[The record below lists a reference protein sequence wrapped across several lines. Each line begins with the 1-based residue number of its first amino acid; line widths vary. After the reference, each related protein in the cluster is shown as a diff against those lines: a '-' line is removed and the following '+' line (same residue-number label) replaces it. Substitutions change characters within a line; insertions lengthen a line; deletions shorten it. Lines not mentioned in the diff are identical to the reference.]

1 MVVYLFFRVFF
12 LLYCGLWDKS
22 CARSMNRCEKNFD
35 FGVSESSWLK
45 TPRLM
50 WEKPTKTVGRKT
62 GHAWSQHHTHP
73 DFWFVCRRAISQ
85 NFHQCYSTT
94 TNNHAF
100 FSPTQRSPGWTG
112 RKLALK
118 PFSLDTPSSKLK
130 GFQCI
135 PRPDV
140 VRYVI
145 PFVCSRS
152 ALGLFPVRRVRNT
165 SAGRHLEGILN
176 LSIY

>member
-1 MVVYLFFRVFF
+1 MRGLNITPTLTFDLFAGV
-12 LLYCGLWDKS
+12 LYHKIFTS
-22 CARSMNRCEKNFD
+22 A
-35 FGVSESSWLK
+35 
-45 TPRLM
+45 T
-50 WEKPTKTVGRKT
+50 
-62 GHAWSQHHTHP
+62 Q
-73 DFWFVCRRAISQ
+73 Q
-85 NFHQCYSTT
+85 QQTT
-94 TNNHAF
+94 MHF

-152 ALGLFPVRRVRNT
+152 ALGLFQVRRVRNT
-165 SAGRHLEGILN
+165 SAGRHL
-176 LSIY
+176 